1 VFIIFN
7 KDFTCN
13 NFQYEE
19 GKEFKHD
26 GEIKICEQ
34 GFHFCE
40 NPLDV
45 LNYYSLTDSIFAE
58 VESLGEIQKE
68 KENNADSKIVNNHI
82 KIVKKLALSDFINA
96 GVAYLLT
103 ICKSGDSSKNASSGD
118 SSQNASSG
126 YNSKNAS
133 SGDYSKNASSGDY
146 SKNAS
151 SGDSSQNASSGNYSK
166 NASSGDYSSIE
177 MVGENNVGA
186 NIGRDGIIKG
196 VKGCWITLA
205 EYDKDGICIC
215 VKSAQID
222 GEIIKENTWYK
233 LLNGEFVVVK
243 TEGNS

>member
-1 VFIIFN
+1 MKGYKAFN

-103 ICKSGDSSKNASSGD
+103 ICKSGD
-118 SSQNASSG
+118 
-126 YNSKNAS
+126 NSKNAS
-133 SGDYSKNASSGDY
+133 SGDN
-146 SKNAS
+146 
-151 SGDSSQNASSGNYSK
+151 SQ

>member
-1 VFIIFN
+1 MKGYKAFN

-103 ICKSGDSSKNASSGD
+103 ICKSGDNSQNASSGDYSKNASSGD
-118 SSQNASSG
+118 NSQNASSG

-133 SGDYSKNASSGDY
+133 SGDNSQNASSGYNSQNASSGDSSKNASSGDG

-151 SGDSSQNASSGNYSK
+151 SGD
-166 NASSGDYSSIE
+166 
-177 MVGENNVGA
+177 
-186 NIGRDGIIKG
+186 
-196 VKGCWITLA
+196 
-205 EYDKDGICIC
+205 
-215 VKSAQID
+215 
-222 GEIIKENTWYK
+222 
-233 LLNGEFVVVK
+233 
-243 TEGNS
+243 NS